1 MAEKELLTIGEI
13 SKMKDISI
21 KALRYYHEEGI
32 LIPAYVDPAN
42 GYRFYTADQLFF
54 LDLIKICRENHV
66 RIKEIK
72 ELFDQKS
79 DQSIKTFLT
88 KKEADIHEEI
98 RELQNRLTVI
108 SALNRTMEEDNSN
121 YEEVTSRFF
130 DERYLLQLP
139 ASGDEIEEIKL
150 FDHLDKLVQQF
161 GMKTTFRY
169 GLVHTFD
176 QLGVEKKIA
185 VFCEVTQEDYLNNPE
200 CGYLKILPK
209 GMYLVKNCEEKET
222 SSERKKLLSDH
233 SKTAAKE
240 PIYSFYLVKDIFQ
253 VKNPPIQLQISQK
266 PTGI

>member
-1 MAEKELLTIGEI
+1 
-13 SKMKDISI
+13 
-21 KALRYYHEEGI
+21 
-32 LIPAYVDPAN
+32 
-42 GYRFYTADQLFF
+42 
-54 LDLIKICRENHV
+54 
-66 RIKEIK
+66 
-72 ELFDQKS
+72 
-79 DQSIKTFLT
+79 
-88 KKEADIHEEI
+88 
-98 RELQNRLTVI
+98 
-108 SALNRTMEEDNSN
+108 MEEDNSN

-222 SSERKKLLSDH
+222 SSERKNFCPIIQKL
-233 SKTAAKE
+233 
-240 PIYSFYLVKDIFQ
+240 PQ
-253 VKNPPIQLQISQK
+253 KNPSILFIWSKISFKSKIHRSSCKFRKNQLEYECTDLRPRILLLF
-266 PTGI
+266 